1 MKIKSLAMPEL
12 RIPRLPEGVR
22 FRYDRMANGAF
33 NFDPA
38 SAEIEIFDVIGED
51 GATPE
56 QLSQALKEIGP
67 RALTV
72 KMNSPGGDYFAGVAM
87 YNLLRAHKAS
97 ITVQVLGVA
106 ASAASVIAMAATRV
120 EMAKNAEL
128 MIHKAWAFAIGNADV
143 MAQITSVL
151 NRIDASLAETYAART
166 GQSIPKIGAMM
177 AAETW
182 MNADEAITMGF
193 ADSLLE
199 RDALPK
205 PKSKGA
211 GPQSRQQ
218 LVDDLRQLGLP
229 KSAAKAIAGGGWSAL
244 GGDPD
249 PAALKGLTATVR
261 KFTNELKIERKDE
274 DETE

>member
-1 MKIKSLAMPEL
+1 
-12 RIPRLPEGVR
+12 
-22 FRYDRMANGAF
+22 MAG
-33 NFDPA
+33 
-38 SAEIEIFDVIGED
+38 S
-51 GATPE
+51 
-56 QLSQALKEIGP
+56 
-67 RALTV
+67 
-72 KMNSPGGDYFAGVAM
+72 
-87 YNLLRAHKAS
+87 
-97 ITVQVLGVA
+97 
-106 ASAASVIAMAATRV
+106 RV
-120 EMAKNAEL
+120 EMAKNAEM
-128 MIHKAWAFAIGNADV
+128 MIHKAQAIAIGNADV

-151 NRIDASLAETYAART
+151 NRVDASLAETYAART
-166 GQSIPKIGAMM
+166 GQSVPKIGAMM

-205 PKSKGA
+205 PKST

-218 LVDDLRQLGLP
+218 YIDRLRDLLGYR
-229 KSAAKAIAGGGWSAL
+229 KSAAQALAGGGWSAL